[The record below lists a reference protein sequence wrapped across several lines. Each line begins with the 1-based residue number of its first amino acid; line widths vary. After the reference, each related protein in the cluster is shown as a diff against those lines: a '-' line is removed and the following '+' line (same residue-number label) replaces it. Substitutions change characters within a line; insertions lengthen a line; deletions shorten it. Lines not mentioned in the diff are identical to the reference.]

1 MTQIDADGPSRRVRE
16 CYETLF
22 EEALTR
28 RIIGA
33 FYDVYNAL
41 GYGFLESVYANA
53 LAAELVSR
61 GLHVVREARAEV
73 RYRGKV
79 VGMFR
84 ADLLVES
91 RVVVE
96 LKASP
101 KLHDADL
108 AQLLNYLKATD
119 LEVGLLLHFGP
130 RAKVRRFVASNELK
144 LALAD
149 LRESASSASSVSAT
163 GNAFAVAPSSP
174 EQGRNS
180 IGNPVDTRQHGL

>member
-1 MTQIDADGPSRRVRE
+1 MTQIDADRSSRRVRE

-53 LAAELVSR
+53 LAYEIVAR
-61 GLHVVREARAEV
+61 GLHVVREASAEV
-73 RYRGKV
+73 RYKDEV

-96 LKASP
+96 LKASR
-101 KLHDADL
+101 KIDDSHYN
-108 AQLLNYLKATD
+108 QLLNYLRATD

-130 RAKVRRFVASNELK
+130 RASFKRFVASNERRRSRS
-144 LALAD
+144 D
-149 LRESASSASSVSAT
+149 QRESASSASSVPPT
-163 GNAFAVAPSSP
+163 DNAVVLTSLSRP
-174 EQGRNS
+174 EQRLDPPGDPIHAR
-180 IGNPVDTRQHGL
+180 

>member
-1 MTQIDADGPSRRVRE
+1 MTQIDADRPSRQVRE
-16 CYETLF
+16 CYELLF

-53 LAAELVSR
+53 LAVEIVSR

-73 RYRGKV
+73 RYRGEV
-79 VGMFR
+79 VGTFR

-91 RVVVE
+91 RVVVG

-101 KLHDADL
+101 RLDPAYSFKV
-108 AQLLNYLKATD
+108 LNYLRATD

-130 RAKVRRFVASNELK
+130 RPGIKRFIASDDFPVTK
-144 LALAD
+144 RKARPSAA
-149 LRESASSASSVSAT
+149 SASAASAT
-163 GNAFAVAPSSP
+163 NNAVAFPP
-174 EQGRNS
+174 LHPQRPLDPPGD
-180 IGNPVDTRQHGL
+180 PLDTR

>member
-1 MTQIDADGPSRRVRE
+1 MTQIDADRSSRQVRE

-53 LAAELVSR
+53 LAVEIVSR
-61 GLHVVREARAEV
+61 GLHVVREASAEV
-73 RYRGKV
+73 RYKGEV

-101 KLHDADL
+101 KLHPAHP
-108 AQLLNYLKATD
+108 AQLLNYLRATD

-130 RAKVRRFVASNELK
+130 RPGIQGFVASNDLPRAK
-144 LALAD
+144 HD
-149 LRESASSASSVSAT
+149 LRQSASSASSAAAT
-163 GNAFAVAPSSP
+163 DNALAVPPSRP
-174 EQGRNS
+174 QQPLDPPRDP
-180 IGNPVDTRQHGL
+180 IDAR

>member
-1 MTQIDADGPSRRVRE
+1 MTQIDADRPSRRVRE
-16 CYETLF
+16 CYENLF

-53 LAAELVSR
+53 LATELVSR
-61 GLHVVREARAEV
+61 GLHVVREARTDV
-73 RYRGKV
+73 RYRGEV
-79 VGMFR
+79 VGTFR

-91 RVVVE
+91 RVVLE

-101 KLHDADL
+101 RLHDVDL
-108 AQLLNYLKATD
+108 AQLLNYLKATH

-144 LALAD
+144 VALSDA
-149 LRESASSASSVSAT
+149 RESASSASCASAT
-163 GNAFAVAPSSP
+163 GNPVAVPLLRP
-174 EQGRNS
+174 KQVVDPRRDH
-180 IGNPVDTRQHGL
+180 VDTR

>member
-1 MTQIDADGPSRRVRE
+1 MTQIDAARTPRRVRE

-28 RIIGA
+28 RVIGA
-33 FYDVYNAL
+33 FYDVYNSL

-53 LAAELVSR
+53 LAFEIVSR
-61 GLHVVREARAEV
+61 GLHVVREARADV
-73 RYRGKV
+73 RYKGEV

-96 LKASP
+96 LKASA
-101 KLHDADL
+101 KLDPAHAS
-108 AQLLNYLKATD
+108 QLLNYLRATD

-130 RAKVRRFVASNELK
+130 RPGIKRFVAS
-144 LALAD
+144 
-149 LRESASSASSVSAT
+149 
-163 GNAFAVAPSSP
+163 
-174 EQGRNS
+174 
-180 IGNPVDTRQHGL
+180 

>member
-1 MTQIDADGPSRRVRE
+1 MTQMNADGPSRRVRE

-53 LAAELVSR
+53 LAVEIVGR
-61 GLHVVREARAEV
+61 GLHVVREAAAEV
-73 RYRGKV
+73 RYKGEV

-96 LKASP
+96 LKAARELRP
-101 KLHDADL
+101 GDPM
-108 AQLLNYLKATD
+108 QLLNYLRATD

-130 RAKVRRFVASNELK
+130 RPRIRRFVASNN
-144 LALAD
+144 LAPRH
-149 LRESASSASSVSAT
+149 LRSSASSASSACAT
-163 GNAFAVAPSSP
+163 NNALALPLLRP
-174 EQGRNS
+174 EQPLDPPRDRL
-180 IGNPVDTRQHGL
+180 DTG